1 VETYP
6 HPYAP
11 THTHAPTR
19 THTHIALRTHRLQL
33 PIAPYVQ
40 EADAGYGDE
49 TLVSPRTRRIGRALY
64 GLVTINLYAPF
75 ACRVCSI
82 RLSHRHNPHAMHRV
96 GHVTSGGVAQQ
107 NVPRERRQGRCAV
120 RAVGAWGM

>member
-1 VETYP
+1 METYP
-6 HPYAP
+6 HPYAR
-11 THTHAPTR
+11 THTHARTR

-49 TLVSPRTRRIGRALY
+49 PLVSPRTRRLGRALY

-82 RLSHRHNPHAMHRV
+82 RLSCMLDSLV
-96 GHVTSGGVAQQ
+96 VY
-107 NVPRERRQGRCAV
+107 GRFACLIAIT
-120 RAVGAWGM
+120 RMPCIEWGT